1 MTQHTLGSAITA
13 LRKQKGMTQQ
23 ELADRMGVTDK
34 AVSKWERDQSLPDV
48 YALAKLADLFEVTV
62 EQLLGTKPKPSPEE
76 TRRERRS
83 AILTVCR
90 LTVLAAGI
98 TLLLL
103 AAMGQLPT
111 QTIAVIL
118 GLSLFSIAIYMF
130 YEPRD

>member
-23 ELADRMGVTDK
+23 ELADYMGVSDK
-34 AVSKWERDQSLPDV
+34 AVSKWERDQSLPDI
-48 YALAKLADLFEVTV
+48 YALAKMAHLFGVTV
-62 EQLLGTKPKPSPEE
+62 DQLLGTEPKPTPQEA
-76 TRRERRS
+76 RRERRS

-90 LTVLAAGI
+90 LTVLAASI

-103 AAMGQLPT
+103 TAMGQLPT
-111 QTIAVIL
+111 QTIAVMM